1 MKIENDRSSD
11 KKNPTVIRVVLNVPT
26 NDGLFDYE
34 VPEELQ
40 QKALPGCLAAVPFQN
55 DLMQG
60 VIWKVDVIPE
70 TTSLRKIIQVIDAIP
85 VLTKPQMML
94 AEILSERCLAPLF
107 ECINLL
113 LTEKFRKLSQ
123 TQFTL
128 IKQQPLVQGAQSTFL
143 SEDKKITIRKQVLAA
158 FPDLNVPITPS
169 ELDQVVGKNRWRN
182 AINSLISDGFV
193 RKDTVFQI
201 SDYKPKMVRAAK
213 IIREPNE
220 NEWSKLS
227 RIDEKNENRKKVLRF
242 LLDHAYAIPL
252 QKLSEVTGAERSD
265 LLYLEKKELIS
276 IIEIEVWR
284 NYEFNLE
291 ENYPSEQ
298 ISLNS
303 EQLHAMKIM
312 EAGLQNAKEK
322 KPILLHGVTG
332 SGKTELYLQAAERT
346 IASGKQVLVLVPEI
360 SLTPQ
365 ILSRFQKRFPEKAG
379 IYHSRLSTGERYDT
393 WRRARNGQLQIVI
406 GPRSVLSIPL
416 PNIGLIIVDECH
428 DDSYYQTESL
438 PYFSA
443 VQAAADY
450 AKLCH
455 AQLILGSATPTTA
468 QMYKAEQSEWKIVK
482 LLNRATGVQK
492 PAIRLVDM
500 RQELKAG
507 NRSVFS
513 RLFSQ
518 ELETTLSLNKQS
530 ILFLNRRGS
539 ASYIFCHFCG
549 YEFRCPKCEIPMTS
563 HAQNSQLV
571 CHFCGYSQL
580 QPERCPACGHAEIR
594 HFGTGVEEIERILTV
609 QYPDARLIRMDAE
622 TTTRKGQH
630 EQMLTAFARHEADI
644 LIGTQMVAKG
654 LDFPDVRMV
663 GIILADVGTNFHDY
677 RVDEHTFQM
686 LTQVAGRAGRAQ
698 EKGIAILQTFQPTR
712 YSIRAVVRGDF
723 YDFYR
728 HELQFR
734 KEIGY
739 PPYSRMIRLEISDP
753 VSGKAESRAYQL
765 LSDIK
770 QLMDSEQHR
779 ATKIIGPAPCFF
791 PRINGKFRW
800 HIILRGPDPLPI
812 VSKINTEKIRVEVDP
827 PSLL

>member
-55 DLMQG
+55 ELMQG
-60 VIWKVDVIPE
+60 IIWKVDVIPE
-70 TTSLRKIIQVIDAIP
+70 TASLRKIIQVIDEIP

-107 ECINLL
+107 ECVNLL
-113 LTEKFRKLSQ
+113 LTEKIRKLSQ

-128 IKQQPLVQGAQSTFL
+128 IKQNPQIPGAQPTFL
-143 SEDKKITIRKQVLAA
+143 SEAKKSTVRDQVLAA
-158 FPDLNVPITPS
+158 FPDLNEPITPLK
-169 ELDQVVGKNRWRN
+169 LDQTVGKNRWRY
-182 AINSLISDGFV
+182 AINNLISEGFV
-193 RKDTVFQI
+193 RKETVFHI

-213 IIREPNE
+213 IISDPNG
-220 NEWSKLS
+220 NEWIKLS
-227 RIDEKNENRKKVLRF
+227 NSPERNEKRKKVLR
-242 LLDHAYAIPL
+242 LLQEHSSAIPL
-252 QKLSEVTGAERSD
+252 QKLYEEAEAERSD
-265 LLYLEKKELIS
+265 LLYLEKKGLIS
-276 IIEIEVWR
+276 LMEIEVWR
-284 NYEFNLE
+284 DYESNLE

-303 EQLHAMKIM
+303 EQIHALNII
-312 EAGLQNAKEK
+312 EAGLQNTKEK

-346 IASGKQVLVLVPEI
+346 IAAGKQVLVLVPEI

-365 ILSRFQKRFPEKAG
+365 ILNRFQKRFPERTG

-393 WRRARNGQLQIVI
+393 WRRARNGQFQIVI

-416 PNIGLIIVDECH
+416 QNIGLIIVDECH
-428 DDSYYQTESL
+428 DDSYYQTEGL

-468 QMYKAEQSEWKIVK
+468 QMYKAEQSNWKIVK
-482 LLNRATGVQK
+482 LFNRATGVQQ
-492 PAIRLVDM
+492 PIIRLVDM

-507 NRSVFS
+507 NQSVFS
-513 RLFSQ
+513 RQLSQ
-518 ELETTLSLNKQS
+518 ELETTLSLKKQS

-539 ASYIFCHFCG
+539 ASYVFCHFCG

-654 LDFPDVRMV
+654 LDFPDVRLV
-663 GIILADVGTNFHDY
+663 GMILADVGTNFHDY
-677 RVDEHTFQM
+677 RADEHAFQM

-698 EKGIAILQTFQPTR
+698 EQGLAILQTFQPAR
-712 YSIRAVVRGDF
+712 YSIRAVVKGDF

-728 HELQFR
+728 HELKFR

-739 PPYSRMIRLEISDP
+739 PPFSRMIRLEIADP
-753 VSGKAESRAYQL
+753 VLEKAESRAFQL
-765 LSDIK
+765 ASDLKKWI
-770 QLMDSEQHR
+770 DSEEHH
-779 ATKIIGPAPCFF
+779 ATRMIGPAPCFF
-791 PRINGKFRW
+791 PRINGKYRW
-800 HIILRGPDPLPI
+800 HVILRGPDPLPI
-812 VSKINTEKIRVEVDP
+812 VQKINTEKIRVEVDP

>member
-60 VIWKVDVIPE
+60 VIWKVDVTPE
-70 TTSLRKIIQVIDAIP
+70 TASLRKIIQVIDEIP
-85 VLTKPQMML
+85 VLTKPQMRL
-94 AEILSERCLAPLF
+94 AEILSERCMAPLF
-107 ECINLL
+107 ECVNLL
-113 LTEKFRKLSQ
+113 LTEKIRKLSQ

-128 IKQQPLVQGAQSTFL
+128 IKQNPLIPGAQSTFL
-143 SEDKKITIRKQVLAA
+143 SKAKKSTVREQVLAA
-158 FPDLNVPITPS
+158 FPDLNEPITPLK
-169 ELDQVVGKNRWRN
+169 LDQTIGKNRWRYT
-182 AINSLISDGFV
+182 ISSLISEGFV
-193 RKDTVFQI
+193 RKETVFQI

-213 IIREPNE
+213 IISDSNE
-220 NEWSKLS
+220 NKWEKLS
-227 RIDEKNENRKKVLRF
+227 KIPGRNEKRKKVLR
-242 LLDHAYAIPL
+242 LLQEHSSAIPL
-252 QKLSEVTGAERSD
+252 QKLYEETGAERSD
-265 LLYLEKKELIS
+265 LLYLEKKGLIS
-276 IIEIEVWR
+276 LMEIEVWR

-549 YEFRCPKCEIPMTS
+549 FEFRCPKCEIPMTF

-571 CHFCGYSQL
+571 CHFCGYSL
-580 QPERCPACGHAEIR
+580 PLPEKCPACGHAEIH
-594 HFGTGVEEIERILTV
+594 HFGTGVEQIERMLSK
-609 QYPDARLIRMDAE
+609 QYPNARLLRMDAE
-622 TTTRKGQH
+622 TTTRKGQQ
-630 EQMLTAFARHEADI
+630 EQMLAAFARHEADI

-791 PRINGKFRW
+791 PRINGKYRW